1 MSAGSKSGKDCKVT
15 LGTNSVLGMGTWSL
29 NGITSEQFDNSE
41 FGDNWKTYLFGM
53 KDGGQ
58 IQFSGLFKP
67 GDVTG
72 QDGLRE
78 ANLENTDITN
88 LRLYI
93 SDSSYFEP
101 CQTSGY
107 FSVVGEKTSADTQY
121 SWVNITSYNI
131 SADKSGLMQTD
142 FTAKVSGCMVLL

>member
-1 MSAGSKSGKDCKVT
+1 MSSGSKSGKDCKVT
-15 LGTNSVLGMGTWSL
+15 LGTTSVLGMGTWSL

-41 FGDNWKTYLFGM
+41 FGDNWKTFLFGM

-58 IQFSGLFKP
+58 VTFSGLFKP

-72 QDGLRE
+72 QDALRE

-88 LRLYI
+88 MRLYI
-93 SDSSYFEP
+93 DDTSYFEP
-101 CQTSGY
+101 CQTTGY
-107 FSVVGEKTSADTQY
+107 FSVVGEMTSADTQY

-142 FTAKVSGCMVLL
+142 FTAKVSGCFVLK